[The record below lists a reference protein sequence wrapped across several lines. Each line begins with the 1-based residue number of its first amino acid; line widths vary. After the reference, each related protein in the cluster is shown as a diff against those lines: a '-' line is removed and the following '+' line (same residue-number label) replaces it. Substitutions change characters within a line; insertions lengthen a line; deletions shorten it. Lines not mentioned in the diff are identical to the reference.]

1 MPCCVTKAW
10 QRPKRERRDARH
22 RPATFGVIAMP
33 AHLSPGLWAGLLPLL
48 TLLVGASPPAKA
60 SNIYRSVGPGGTVTF
75 SDRAPDSLAQSEPL
89 RMQGGSAPTAA
100 LPFALQQA
108 RQRFPVQIYTARDC
122 AACQSLRQM
131 LQDRG
136 VPFTEKT
143 IASAEDHAAFQRLS
157 GKDSVPFGTIG
168 RQALHGFSA
177 SEWTQY
183 LDAAGYPTHSQLPAH
198 YQAPPAS
205 PLVGTPAPAPA
216 PATAPPPTAARIP
229 SLSPLPSLAPGDS
242 GMAQPGNP
250 AGIRF

>member
-1 MPCCVTKAW
+1 MPV
-10 QRPKRERRDARH
+10 R
-22 RPATFGVIAMP
+22 
-33 AHLSPGLWAGLLPLL
+33 LSFGLWASLLPLL
-48 TLLVGASPPAKA
+48 LGTVLPAQA
-60 SNIYRSVGPGGTVTF
+60 TNIYRSVGPGGTVTF
-75 SDRAPDSLAQSEPL
+75 SDRAPDSLAQGEPL
-89 RMQGGSAPTAA
+89 RMQSGSAPTAA

-108 RQRFPVQIYTARDC
+108 RQRFPVQIYTAKDC

-198 YQAPPAS
+198 YQPPPAS

-216 PATAPPPTAARIP
+216 TTPPPTAARIP

-242 GMAQPGNP
+242 GTAQPGNP